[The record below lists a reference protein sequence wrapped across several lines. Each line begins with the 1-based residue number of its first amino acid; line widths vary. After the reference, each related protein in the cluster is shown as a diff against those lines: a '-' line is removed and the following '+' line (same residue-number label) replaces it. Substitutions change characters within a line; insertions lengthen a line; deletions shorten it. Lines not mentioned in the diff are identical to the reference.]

1 MATNTTSHHLT
12 QPPSTIG
19 HMNTNDRVRDELTPP
34 TNSRQRG
41 PPSPRT
47 QSKSILTIA
56 LQKAQTAVQ
65 FDAAN
70 NVVAA
75 LDAYKQTVELLTQV
89 IDKAVNEAD
98 RRRLQLI
105 HDTYADRIR
114 LLSTIAPESD
124 SSLDNSTSSEQ
135 NNGNNDDTLTQ
146 VSEDPNVKV
155 DSLHR
160 TDSIERKSIQ
170 KNDSQTE
177 HSETSET
184 SENENKSNK
193 SVDKKIDNLSND
205 ETSLTRETTLANDI
219 DCSSDIKES
228 IRNDTVD
235 YMAPQPKRLSN
246 LSQRSSST
254 SKSWISTK
262 SYYSDKTAPV
272 SVYEISVDGMKSI
285 VDSGESTPRSSDLD
299 SSSSSEDS
307 STINDY
313 LQNSDSYDAN
323 PENIEENLI
332 YQNQDTSSQQE
343 REEEEQKTEKISVNT
358 SQLTPSTRVNNSPSS
373 NRVFVPPPPPKIA
386 PPKTPP
392 ITSPTPNILTGRRS
406 TSPTIV
412 PPPSTV
418 STTKRNAPPISPNGS
433 PSDEDDDKASVK
445 SAPNVFTRPS
455 SPPPQSPVEKLIG
468 KALPHSRRPAPLP
481 LAQQSYNS
489 RAIPARSPS
498 NPNIIITQNNNSTTS
513 PRRTASNPGNHSK
526 KTSSVRFFNTSQQN
540 LSPQPSSPW
549 MNSFSIISPP
559 LGSPGL
565 GPPTGSFRS
574 EMSSISARSN
584 DASYTSCLLNPFP
597 NTSFYDEDIIGL
609 PHISSNNGL
618 PEPPPSDIR
627 LKPFWLMRLLERTMT
642 TGGYLTPKLFI
653 PQYLWLQGH
662 VKLTAIDTK
671 MSSCEVVSNCLEKL
685 EKISFSD
692 LDKLSKA
699 LEGVDPI
706 LEGLQNSL
714 ARKLSYVEST
724 NGKAR
729 QSASSLMSWG
739 SKLSRGLDRMGMG
752 NAMVRT
758 EEANGYV
765 DVLLKVFQHAKIV
778 ENYIKQY
785 TSLKKAPHLH
795 HHKQI
800 IVRLYKFADFLGN
813 VICRFVVRDLGILAD
828 KYLKKGSHWIVE

>member
-272 SVYEISVDGMKSI
+272 SVYEISVD
-285 VDSGESTPRSSDLD
+285 
-299 SSSSSEDS
+299 
-307 STINDY
+307 
-313 LQNSDSYDAN
+313 
-323 PENIEENLI
+323 
-332 YQNQDTSSQQE
+332 
-343 REEEEQKTEKISVNT
+343 VNT

>member
-1 MATNTTSHHLT
+1 MATNTTSHHPT

-114 LLSTIAPESD
+114 LLSTIAPEPD
-124 SSLDNSTSSEQ
+124 GSSNNSTSSEH
-135 NNGNNDDTLTQ
+135 NNENNDDTLTQ
-146 VSEDPNVKV
+146 DSEDPNVK
-155 DSLHR
+155 LHR

-170 KNDSQTE
+170 KNDSQTGLN
-177 HSETSET
+177 ETSK
-184 SENENKSNK
+184 NEDS
-193 SVDKKIDNLSND
+193 SVDKKTDNLNND
-205 ETSLTRETTLANDI
+205 ETSLTRETALTNDI
-219 DCSSDIKES
+219 DDTKDS

-235 YMAPQPKRLSN
+235 YMTPQPKRLSD
-246 LSQRSSST
+246 LSQQSSTSSST
-254 SKSWISTK
+254 SKSWASTK
-262 SYYSDKTAPV
+262 SYFSDKTAPV
-272 SVYEISVDGMKSI
+272 SEYEISVDSMKPVI
-285 VDSGESTPRSSDLD
+285 ESGESTPRSSDLD

-323 PENIEENLI
+323 PENIEENLN

-343 REEEEQKTEKISVNT
+343 REVEKQKKEKISINT
-358 SQLTPSTRVNNSPSS
+358 SQLTSSTKVNNSPSS
-373 NRVFVPPPPPKIA
+373 NRVFVPPPPPKVA
-386 PPKTPP
+386 PPKSPP
-392 ITSPTPNILTGRRS
+392 TTSPMPSVLTGRRS

-412 PPPSTV
+412 PPSSTV
-418 STTKRNAPPISPNGS
+418 STTKQNTPPISPNGS

-455 SPPPQSPVEKLIG
+455 SPPPQSPVEKLFG

-481 LAQQSYNS
+481 LAQPHYNS
-489 RAIPARSPS
+489 RTVPTRSPS
-498 NPNIIITQNNNSTTS
+498 NPNIVVTPNNSTMS
-513 PRRTASNPGNHSK
+513 PRRTASNPGNLPK
-526 KTSSVRFFNTSQQN
+526 KNSSVRFFNTSQHN

-565 GPPTGSFRS
+565 GPPTGSLRS
-574 EMSSISARSN
+574 EMSSIPNRSN
-584 DASYTSCLLNPFP
+584 DASYASCLFNPFP
-597 NTSFYDEDIIGL
+597 NTSFYDEDIIGFS
-609 PHISSNNGL
+609 HMSSNNGL
-618 PEPPPSDIR
+618 PEPPPSDLR
-627 LKPFWLMRLLERTMT
+627 LKPFWLMKLLERTMT

-671 MSSCEVVSNCLEKL
+671 ISSCEVVSNCLEKL
-685 EKISFSD
+685 EKISFND
-692 LDKLSKA
+692 MDKLSKA
-699 LEGVDPI
+699 LEGIDPI

-765 DVLLKVFQHAKIV
+765 DVLLKVFQHAKVV
-778 ENYIKQY
+778 ENYINQY
-785 TSLKKAPHLH
+785 TSLKKVPQLH

-800 IVRLYKFADFLGN
+800 IVRLYKFADFFGN
-813 VICRFVVRDLGILAD
+813 VICRFVVRDLGILVD